1 MKVTID
7 EWFTAELARTI
18 QDGEV
23 VFHGFA
29 SPCAQVAMHIAKKTH
44 APNMLLVEGAMYA
57 VNPTPDFIPRTGN
70 DLALKKGAHYSMRFE
85 EFFDAAVRGDV
96 DRMFVS
102 GVQIDG
108 HGNTNVTAI
117 GGMPNPKVKM
127 GGGGGGC
134 NLSATVGHLTIWT
147 TNHRTGRCLVETCDF
162 VTDFGHRS
170 SDGTREDLGYTGGGP
185 EWLVTDLGVFDF
197 VDGHARLIRKFPDTD
212 INEIE
217 AATGFDLVGSNDVED
232 IEPPSP
238 ETVNLIRDIDPLEV
252 RKSEFKMADLDRVL
266 PQ

>member
-1 MKVTID
+1 MRATID

-18 QDGEV
+18 RDGEV

-29 SPCAQVAMHIAKKTH
+29 SPCAQVAMHVAKQSH
-44 APNMLLVEGAMYA
+44 APRMLLVEGAMYA

-102 GVQIDG
+102 GVQIDA

-117 GGMPNPKVKM
+117 GGMSNMKMKM

-147 TNHRTGRCLVETCDF
+147 TNHRSGRCLVKACDF

-170 SDGTREDLGYTGGGP
+170 SVGTREHLGYTGGGP
-185 EWLVTDLGVFDF
+185 EWLVTDLGVFNF
-197 VDGHARLIRKFPDTD
+197 VDGHARLVRKFPDTD
-212 INEIE
+212 IAEIE
-217 AATGFDLVGSNDVED
+217 ETTGFDLVVSNDLED

-238 ETVNLIRDIDPLEV
+238 EILDLIRAIDPLEV
-252 RKSEFKMADLDRVL
+252 RKSEFKPADLEREL